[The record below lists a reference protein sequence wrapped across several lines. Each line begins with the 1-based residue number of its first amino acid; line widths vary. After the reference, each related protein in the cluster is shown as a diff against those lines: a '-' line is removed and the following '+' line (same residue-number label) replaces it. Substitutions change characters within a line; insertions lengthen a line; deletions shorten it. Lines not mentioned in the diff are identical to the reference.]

1 MEHQKIINLLDSTQN
16 EPSKSRTRNWVEMN
30 DQSRGTY
37 NASNQIK
44 IKISLIRSNLC
55 YYSDTYINVNR
66 TITIQ
71 TVEQQRPQIMP
82 MKKQYLKIVLHL
94 LNA

>member
-1 MEHQKIINLLDSTQN
+1 MKNNQVTTNEDNVTTSNLA
-16 EPSKSRTRNWVEMN
+16 EVN
-30 DQSRGTY
+30 DRSRGTY
-37 NASNQIK
+37 NASHQMK

-55 YYSDTYINVNR
+55 YYSDKYINVNR

-71 TVEQQRPQIMP
+71 TLEQQRAQIMP

>member
-1 MEHQKIINLLDSTQN
+1 MKNNEVTTNEDNVITSNLA
-16 EPSKSRTRNWVEMN
+16 EVN
-30 DQSRGTY
+30 DKSRGTY

-55 YYSDTYINVNR
+55 YYSDKYINVNR
-66 TITIQ
+66 SITIQ
-71 TVEQQRPQIMP
+71 TLKQQRPQIMP

>member
-1 MEHQKIINLLDSTQN
+1 MKNNEVKTNEDNVITSNLA
-16 EPSKSRTRNWVEMN
+16 EVN
-30 DQSRGTY
+30 DKSRGTY

-55 YYSDTYINVNR
+55 YYSDKYINVNR
-66 TITIQ
+66 SITIQ
-71 TVEQQRPQIMP
+71 TLKQQRPQIMP

>member
-1 MEHQKIINLLDSTQN
+1 MKNNEVTTNEDNVITSNLA
-16 EPSKSRTRNWVEMN
+16 EVN
-30 DQSRGTY
+30 DKSRGTY

-55 YYSDTYINVNR
+55 YYSDKYINVNR
-66 TITIQ
+66 SITIH
-71 TVEQQRPQIMP
+71 TLKQQRPQIMP